1 MGKPQLVVRVPT
13 SLLDDLNGYVEATGI
28 SKTDVVVSAIAQY
41 LGSNESVPLTQ
52 RMAKLELKVL
62 NLEALVKKN

>member
-1 MGKPQLVVRVPT
+1 MGKPQLVVRVPP